1 MQKLEIREKLVM
13 AGHYGTV
20 ASTLRRGLHEPS
32 IMNSSY
38 LAV

>member
-1 MQKLEIREKLVM
+1 MRKLEIREKLVM

-20 ASTLRRGLHEPS
+20 ASTSRRGLHEPS
-32 IMNSSY
+32 TYSSY